1 MYKTIVVHVDGG
13 ADQSS
18 RLAAAEL
25 FERAPLP
32 LLIAH

>member
-13 ADQSS
+13 MDQSS

-25 FERAPLP
+25 LERARLP